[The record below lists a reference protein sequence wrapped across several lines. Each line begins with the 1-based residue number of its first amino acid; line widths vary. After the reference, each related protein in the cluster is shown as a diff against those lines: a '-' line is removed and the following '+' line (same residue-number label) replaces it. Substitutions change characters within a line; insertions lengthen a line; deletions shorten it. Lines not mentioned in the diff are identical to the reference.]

1 MNDETI
7 LESVKAKLPLVD
19 MDDSFDSNILDY
31 IRMAVSTLNQL
42 GTTKSVFVDKNT
54 TYSEL
59 YLDNSSN
66 ETKMLIQSYIRQQVE
81 VLFDT
86 PATGAANANNMA
98 ALAQLEW
105 RVQISVTNIDDPNTK
120 KTADSDS
127 DTIGR

>member
-42 GTTKSVFVDKNT
+42 GTTKSVFVDKTT

-105 RVQISVTNIDDPNTK
+105 RVQISVTNIDDPSK
-120 KTADSDS
+120 
-127 DTIGR
+127 